1 MTAPA
6 YRVNRFVAALDAPPI
21 PEAQA
26 WKARYDGR
34 LGPMIDLSQAVPGTP
49 PPARLLEALGRSA
62 GGADAARYGPILG
75 DAALRVAHAAE
86 ATRLYGGHIGIDRV
100 AITSGCNQAFVVAML
115 ALAEAGDEV
124 ILPAPWYFNHS
135 MTLDMLGLK
144 TVVLAADPASGFV
157 PDPDVAR
164 RLITP
169 RTRAIVLV
177 SPNNPTGA
185 LYPPETIAAF
195 ARLAR
200 EAGIAL
206 VLDETYRDFWP
217 VDVPRG
223 HALFEAEDWDAT
235 LIQLYS
241 FSKAY
246 AIPGHR
252 LGALIAAPSTI
263 LEIAKIQDSL
273 QICPPRAAQA
283 VIADAIESERPWR
296 AAQAAE
302 LAARATA
309 CRAAFAAAPAWRLDA
324 VGAYFAYVAHPFPD
338 RPAAEIAERLCVEA
352 GVLALPGSYFGP
364 GQSTHLRFAFANVG
378 ADVLEGLAA
387 RLRQVR

>member
-1 MTAPA
+1 VSAPA
-6 YRVNRFVAALDAPPI
+6 YRINPHVAALDAPPI

-49 PPARLLEALGRSA
+49 PPARLLEALGRA
-62 GGADAARYGPILG
+62 AADADTACYGPILG
-75 DAALRVAHAAE
+75 DAALRAAHAAE
-86 ATRLYGGHIGIDRV
+86 ATRLYGGAIGPEHV

-144 TVVLAADPASGFV
+144 TVALAADPAAGFV
-157 PDPDVAR
+157 PDPNAAR

-185 LYPPETIAAF
+185 LYPPAVIAAF
-195 ARLAR
+195 AQLAR

-217 VDVPRG
+217 ADLPRG
-223 HALFEAEDWDAT
+223 HALFESADWGET

-252 LGALIAAPSTI
+252 LGAIVAAPATI
-263 LEIAKIQDSL
+263 QEIAKIQDSL

-283 VIADAIESERPWR
+283 VIAEAIEAERPWR

-302 LAARATA
+302 LAARAAA
-309 CRAAFAAAPAWRLDA
+309 CRAAFAATPAWRLDA
-324 VGAYFAYVAHPFPD
+324 VGAYFAYVAHPFPH
-338 RPAAEIAERLCVEA
+338 RPAAEIAERLCIEA

-364 GQSTHLRFAFANVG
+364 AQSTHLRFAFANVG
-378 ADVLEGLAA
+378 ADVLAGLAE
-387 RLRQVR
+387 RLRMVG

>member
-1 MTAPA
+1 MPAPA
-6 YRVNRFVAALDAPPI
+6 YRLNPLVTALDAPPI
-21 PEAQA
+21 PQAQD

-49 PPARLLEALGRSA
+49 PPARLLEALGRAA
-62 GGADAARYGPILG
+62 GAADAARYGPILG
-75 DAALRVAHAAE
+75 DAALRAAHAAE
-86 ATRLYGGHIGIDRV
+86 ATRLYGGTITADHV
-100 AITSGCNQAFVVAML
+100 AITSGCNQAFVVTMM
-115 ALAEAGDEV
+115 ALAQAGDEV
-124 ILPAPWYFNHS
+124 ILPAPWYFNHA

-144 TVVLAADPASGFV
+144 TQVLPADPARGFV
-157 PDPDVAR
+157 PDPAAAAA
-164 RLITP
+164 LITT

-185 LYPPETIAAF
+185 LYPPAVIAAF

-200 EAGIAL
+200 AAGIAL

-217 VDVPRG
+217 ADLPRG
-223 HALFEAEDWDAT
+223 HALFETAQWEET
-235 LIQLYS
+235 LIQLYA

-252 LGALIAAPSTI
+252 LGAIVAAPSTI
-263 LEIAKIQDSL
+263 EDIAKIQDSL
-273 QICPPRAAQA
+273 QICPPRAAQR
-283 VIADAIESERPWR
+283 VIAEAIDAERPWR
-296 AAQAAE
+296 VAQAAE
-302 LAARATA
+302 LTARASA

-338 RPAAEIAERLCVEA
+338 RPAAEVAERLCVDA

-378 ADVLEGLAA
+378 ADVLSGLAE
-387 RLRQVR
+387 RLKAM